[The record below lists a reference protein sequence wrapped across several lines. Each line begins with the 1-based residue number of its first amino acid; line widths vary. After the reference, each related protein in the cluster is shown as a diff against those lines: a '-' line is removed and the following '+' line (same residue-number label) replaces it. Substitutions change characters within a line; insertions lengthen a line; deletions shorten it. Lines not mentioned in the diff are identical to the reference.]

1 MMQDEFSI
9 VHSFGEV
16 EGSMKLCSGV
26 FIGGYEELVDEV
38 KSRRCDPRK
47 CLFVKGHASW
57 GPGQLTDEIAQGVW
71 HPAAASSD
79 LILRY
84 AGGKVSDEDNYND
97 LWGDLMK
104 LVKSEVHVENNNSHN
119 SHFTTS
125 DHGRS
130 DARVFYSE

>member
-1 MMQDEFSI
+1 MMPEEFSI

-38 KSRRCDPRK
+38 NSHRCDPRK

-57 GPGQLTDEIAQGVW
+57 GPGQLSDEIAQGVW

-79 LILRY
+79 LILRF
-84 AGGKVSDEDNYND
+84 AGGKVSDNDAYND

-104 LVKSEVHVENNNSHN
+104 LIKSEEYVENSNGSNNN
-119 SHFTTS
+119 FITR

-130 DARVFYSE
+130 DTRVFYSE